1 MPVRVFGLPTLAV
14 RGHTVVNARANL
26 GIVPRG
32 ADPEDAELFAA
43 KWIPVLRTATDELS
57 WLLSRGYAE
66 ASALALVG
74 NRHALRRR
82 QRDAVRRS
90 ACADAARDRRRAS
103 RVDGPVR
110 ALAIDGF
117 NCLITLE
124 AALAGAPIFR
134 GRDGVLRDVASV
146 HGSWREVATTERALA
161 LLADAIAA
169 LGATE
174 IRWLLDRPVSQSGR
188 LAQTIDAL
196 GRTLALPWRT
206 ELLFDPDKHLR
217 ETDEV
222 VASAD
227 AGVLDECSAWI
238 DLLGLA
244 LGDREA
250 WVIDLG
256 G

>member
-1 MPVRVFGLPTLAV
+1 MPVRARGLPTLAV
-14 RGHTVVNARANL
+14 RGHTVVNARASL
-26 GIVPRG
+26 ALVARG
-32 ADPEDAELFAA
+32 ADPQDAELFAA
-43 KWIPVLRTATDELS
+43 QWIPVLRAATDELS
-57 WLLSRGYAE
+57 WLLSHGYAE

-82 QRDAVRRS
+82 QRDAVRRC
-90 ACADAARDRRRAS
+90 ACADEAKQRRLAR
-103 RVDGPVR
+103 RVTTGVH

-134 GRDGVLRDVASV
+134 GRDRVLRDIASV
-146 HGSWREVATTERALA
+146 HGSWREVATTERALEM
-161 LLADAIAA
+161 LADAIAELHA
-169 LGATE
+169 HE

-188 LAQTIDAL
+188 LAETIEAL
-196 GRTLALPWRT
+196 GRTRALPWRT
-206 ELLFDPDKHLR
+206 ELLFDPDKQLR
-217 ETDEV
+217 TTDEV

-256 G
+256 E